1 MINSVE
7 VDNSVELD
15 NIIEVLL
22 FGAGLPTS
30 GLPVRCQINSDSLLL
45 DHQMLNISF
54 DKLTAEVGGFDH
66 NQLQLH
72 WEHNDS
78 SFMIISSDKAGQ
90 KALRAAL
97 PLASVTGLKNWHS
110 STKTQNW
117 VWNSVLYG
125 AGFLVLLAVL
135 VVWQYDRVLTFAA
148 NQVSMETEKKLGE
161 SVLKSISSSENFL
174 KEGAAVDAVKK
185 IGTQLT
191 QGSRYQYQWYV
202 VKDDTV
208 NAFAAPGGIIIVN
221 SGLIKKADSP
231 NEIAAVLAH
240 EVQHVEQRHSLK
252 NMLHSAG
259 VASVVLLVLGDANAV
274 MMIMAQQVSQQYFSR
289 KVEADADLK
298 GAQLLTKTKID
309 PAGMPSFLKKL
320 AAEYK
325 DLDRTP
331 EWLSSHPETLE
342 RIKRAEAYVVANP
355 CKSCV
360 ALTWNKTKIMADL
373 GNASDKDSTKK

>member
-1 MINSVE
+1 MSNSLE
-7 VDNSVELD
+7 AN
-15 NIIEVLL
+15 NTIEVLL
-22 FGAGLPTS
+22 FGAGLPTA
-30 GLPVRCQINSDSLLL
+30 GVPARCKINSDSLVL
-45 DHQMLNISF
+45 DDQMLNIPF
-54 DKLTAEVGGFDH
+54 EKLSAEVGGFDH

-72 WEHNDS
+72 WQDTDNSYMLMSIDT
-78 SFMIISSDKAGQ
+78 AGQ

-97 PLASVTGLKNWHS
+97 PVHTVNGLKSWHS
-110 STKTQNW
+110 NTKTQNW

-125 AGFLVLLAVL
+125 AGFLVLLAIL
-135 VVWQYDRVLTFAA
+135 IVWQYDRVLTFAA

-174 KEGAAVDAVKK
+174 KEGPAVDAIKK

-191 QGSRYQYQWYV
+191 KGSRYQYQWYV
-202 VKDDTV
+202 VKDDTI
-208 NAFAAPGGIIIVN
+208 NAFSAPGGIIMVN

-231 NEIAAVLAH
+231 AEIAAVLAH

-259 VASVVLLVLGDANAV
+259 VASVVLVVLGDANAM

-298 GAQLLTKTKID
+298 GAQLLTKEKID
-309 PAGMPSFLKKL
+309 PSGMPSFLKKL

-325 DLDRTP
+325 DLDNTP
-331 EWLSSHPETLE
+331 EWLSSHPETLQ
-342 RIKRAEAYVVANP
+342 RIKNAEAYVAKNP
-355 CKSCV
+355 CKTCV
-360 ALTWNKTKIMADL
+360 PLSWNKAEILAELNADL
-373 GNASDKDSTKK
+373 DKKATQETK

>member
-1 MINSVE
+1 MAI
-7 VDNSVELD
+7 D
-15 NIIEVLL
+15 VLL
-22 FGAGLPTS
+22 FSPDLPAAGLAA
-30 GLPVRCQINSDSLLL
+30 RCQINSDSLTL
-45 DHQMLNISF
+45 DYQSLTVNF
-54 DKLTAEVGGFDH
+54 DKLTADVGGFDH

-72 WEHNDS
+72 WQVDDDGY
-78 SFMIISSDKAGQ
+78 MLIASDKAGQ
-90 KALRAAL
+90 AALRAAL
-97 PLASVTGLKNWHS
+97 PINTVNGLKKWHS
-110 STKTQNW
+110 STKTQSL
-117 VWNSVLYG
+117 VWNSVLYS
-125 AGFLVLLAVL
+125 AAFLLLSAIL

-148 NQVSMETEKKLGE
+148 NQVSMETEKKLGD

-191 QGSRYQYQWYV
+191 AGSRYQYQWYV
-202 VKDDTV
+202 LKDDSI

-221 SGLIKKADSP
+221 SGLLKKAEP
-231 NEIAAVLAH
+231 KELAAVLAH

-259 VASVVLLVLGDANAV
+259 VASVVLVVLGDANAV

-298 GAQLLTKTKID
+298 GAQLLTKAKID
-309 PAGMPSFLKKL
+309 PAGMPSFFKKL

-325 DLDRTP
+325 DLNNTP
-331 EWLSSHPETLE
+331 EWLSSHPETLQ
-342 RIKRAEAYVVANP
+342 RIKNAEAYVAKNP

-360 ALTWNKTKIMADL
+360 PLTWDKTKILADI
-373 GNASDKDSTKK
+373 AEDSAKEKTQ

>member
-1 MINSVE
+1 MSISVE
-7 VDNSVELD
+7 VYNTV
-15 NIIEVLL
+15 EVLL
-22 FGAGLPTS
+22 FGAGLPTA
-30 GLPVRCQINSDSLLL
+30 GLPARCKINNDSLQL
-45 DHQMLNISF
+45 DYQLLNITF
-54 DKLTAEVGGFDH
+54 DKLTATVGGFDH

-72 WEHNDS
+72 WQYNDIGY
-78 SFMIISSDKAGQ
+78 MLIPNDNAGQ

-97 PLASVTGLKNWHS
+97 PVAVVKGLKNWHN
-110 STKTQNW
+110 STKMQTV

-125 AGFLVLLAVL
+125 AGFLVLLAIL
-135 VVWQYDRVLTFAA
+135 IVWQYDRVLTFAA

-161 SVLKSISSSENFL
+161 SVLQSISQSENFL
-174 KEGAAVDAVKK
+174 KEGAAVDAIKK
-185 IGTQLT
+185 IGAQLT
-191 QGSRYQYQWYV
+191 KGSRYKYQWYV
-202 VKDDTV
+202 VKDDTI
-208 NAFAAPGGIIIVN
+208 NAFAAPGGIIVVN

-298 GAQLLTKTKID
+298 GAQLLTKTNIN
-309 PAGMPSFLKKL
+309 PSGMPIFLKKL

-325 DLDRTP
+325 NLDRTP
-331 EWLSSHPETLE
+331 EWLSSHPETLQ
-342 RIKRAEAYVVANP
+342 RIKNAEAYVAKNP
-355 CKSCV
+355 CQTCLPLS
-360 ALTWNKTKIMADL
+360 WNKTEILAEL
-373 GNASDKDSTKK
+373 NAGLDKKPTQEKTKQK

>member
-1 MINSVE
+1 MSNSVV
-7 VDNSVELD
+7 VDNTL
-15 NIIEVLL
+15 EVLL
-22 FGAGLPTS
+22 FGAGLPTA
-30 GLPVRCQINSDSLLL
+30 GLPVRCQITSDSLVL
-45 DHQMLNISF
+45 DDQKLNIPF

-72 WEHNDS
+72 WQYNDIGY
-78 SFMIISSDKAGQ
+78 MLIPNDNAGQ

-97 PLASVTGLKNWHS
+97 PVADVKGLKKWHY
-110 STKTQNW
+110 STKTQTM
-117 VWNSVLYG
+117 VWSSVLYG
-125 AGFLVLLAVL
+125 AGFLVLLAIL
-135 VVWQYDRVLTFAA
+135 VVWQYDRVLTFVA

-174 KEGAAVDAVKK
+174 KKGVAVDAIKK

-191 QGSRYQYQWYV
+191 KGSRYKYQWYV
-202 VKDDTV
+202 VKDDTI

-221 SGLIKKADSP
+221 SGLIKKADSA

-298 GAQLLTKTKID
+298 GAQLLTKTNID
-309 PAGMPSFLKKL
+309 PSGMPSFFKKL

-331 EWLSSHPETLE
+331 EWLSSHPETLQ
-342 RIKRAEAYVVANP
+342 RIKNAEAYVTKNP
-355 CKSCV
+355 CKTCV
-360 ALTWNKTKIMADL
+360 SLSWNKTDILAEL
-373 GNASDKDSTKK
+373 TTGLDKNTTQEKTKQK

>member
-1 MINSVE
+1 MPISVE
-7 VDNSVELD
+7 VNNTVDL
-15 NIIEVLL
+15 LL
-22 FGAGLPTS
+22 FGAGLPTA
-30 GLPVRCQINSDSLLL
+30 GLPVRCKINNDSLQL
-45 DHQMLNISF
+45 DYQLLNITF

-72 WEHNDS
+72 WQDNDNGYMLIPS
-78 SFMIISSDKAGQ
+78 SKAGQ
-90 KALRAAL
+90 KALRAIL
-97 PLASVTGLKNWHS
+97 PVAAVKGLKNWHS
-110 STKTQNW
+110 STKAQSW

-125 AGFLVLLAVL
+125 AGFLVLSALL
-135 VVWQYDRVLTFAA
+135 VVWQYDRALTWAA

-161 SVLKSISSSENFL
+161 SVLQSISHSENFL
-174 KEGAAVDAVKK
+174 KEGAAVDAIKK

-191 QGSRYQYQWYV
+191 KGSRYKYQWYV
-202 VKDDTV
+202 VKDDTI
-208 NAFAAPGGIIIVN
+208 NAFAAPGGIIVVN

-231 NEIAAVLAH
+231 NEVAAVLAH

-259 VASVVLLVLGDANAV
+259 VASVVLVVLGDANAV

-298 GAQLLTKTKID
+298 GAQLLTKTNID
-309 PAGMPSFLKKL
+309 PSGMPSFFKKL

-331 EWLSSHPETLE
+331 EWLSSHPETLQ
-342 RIKRAEAYVVANP
+342 RIKNAEAYVAKHP
-355 CKSCV
+355 CKTCV
-360 ALTWNKTKIMADL
+360 PLSWNKTEILAEL
-373 GNASDKDSTKK
+373 NAGLDKNPTQKNKQK

>member
-1 MINSVE
+1 MSISVE
-7 VDNSVELD
+7 AYNTV
-15 NIIEVLL
+15 EVLL
-22 FGAGLPTS
+22 FGAGLPS
-30 GLPVRCQINSDSLLL
+30 AGLPVRCKINNDSLQL
-45 DHQMLNISF
+45 DYQLLNITF

-72 WEHNDS
+72 WQVNDDAYMLIPS
-78 SFMIISSDKAGQ
+78 NAAGQ
-90 KALRAAL
+90 KALRTILPVAA
-97 PLASVTGLKNWHS
+97 VKGLKNWHG
-110 STKTQNW
+110 STKAQNL

-125 AGFLVLLAVL
+125 AGFLVLSAIL

-161 SVLKSISSSENFL
+161 SVLQSISQSENFL
-174 KEGAAVDAVKK
+174 KEGAAVDAIKK

-191 QGSRYQYQWYV
+191 KGSRYKYQWYV
-202 VKDDTV
+202 VKDETI
-208 NAFAAPGGIIIVN
+208 NAFAAPGGIIVVN

-298 GAQLLTKTKID
+298 GAQLLTKTNID
-309 PAGMPSFLKKL
+309 PSGMPSFFKKL

-331 EWLSSHPETLE
+331 EWLSSHPETLQ
-342 RIKRAEAYVVANP
+342 RIKNAEAYVTKNP
-355 CKSCV
+355 CKTCV
-360 ALTWNKTKIMADL
+360 SLSWNKTEILAEL
-373 GNASDKDSTKK
+373 TTGLDKNTTQEKTKQK

>member
-1 MINSVE
+1 MPNSVE
-7 VDNSVELD
+7 GSNTLEA
-15 NIIEVLL
+15 LL
-22 FGAGLPTS
+22 FGAGLPTA
-30 GLPVRCQINSDSLLL
+30 GLPVRCQITSDSLVL
-45 DHQMLNISF
+45 DDQKLNISF
-54 DKLTAEVGGFDH
+54 DQLTAEVGGFNH

-72 WEHNDS
+72 WQLDDNGY
-78 SFMIISSDKAGQ
+78 MLIAIDKAGQ
-90 KALRAAL
+90 QALRAAL
-97 PLASVTGLKNWHS
+97 PLASVKGLKKWHS
-110 STKTQNW
+110 STKTQTM
-117 VWNSVLYG
+117 VWHSVLYG
-125 AGFLVLLAVL
+125 AGFLLLLAIL
-135 VVWQYDRVLTFAA
+135 VVWQYDRVLTFVA

-174 KEGAAVDAVKK
+174 KEGVAVDAIKK

-191 QGSRYQYQWYV
+191 KGSRYKYQWYV
-202 VKDDTV
+202 VKDDTI

-221 SGLIKKADSP
+221 SGLIKKADSA

-298 GAQLLTKTKID
+298 GAQLLTKTHID
-309 PAGMPSFLKKL
+309 PSGMPSFLKKL

-325 DLDRTP
+325 DLDNTP
-331 EWLSSHPETLE
+331 EWLSSHPETIQ
-342 RIKRAEAYVVANP
+342 RIKNAEAYVAQHQ
-355 CKSCV
+355 CKTCLPLS
-360 ALTWNKTKIMADL
+360 WNKTEILAEI
-373 GNASDKDSTKK
+373 NAGQDKKATQENKQ

>member
-1 MINSVE
+1 MINSVH
-7 VDNSVELD
+7 VDNTVELD
-15 NIIEVLL
+15 NIIEMLL

-72 WEHNDS
+72 WQDNDNGY
-78 SFMIISSDKAGQ
+78 MLIANDKAGQ

-125 AGFLVLLAVL
+125 TGFLVLLAVL

-191 QGSRYQYQWYV
+191 QGSRYKYQWYV
-202 VKDDTV
+202 VKDNTV

-240 EVQHVEQRHSLK
+240 EIQHVEQRHSLK

-342 RIKRAEAYVVANP
+342 RIKRAEAYVAANP

-360 ALTWNKTKIMADL
+360 ALTWDKTKIMADL